1 MKRIGALLFTLA
13 LVLFGVTTSHAALYF
28 QHVDTKN
35 GWSTEIGIINPSST
49 ETVTG
54 TLESYSNNGTLVASL
69 PVSLGPNKRRQIN
82 VGSELVSAAN
92 TGYIVFKNTSGWPVG
107 YTKFTP
113 SVGDRVAIPAA
124 DSVNTGNTYV
134 THIAWAPW
142 WTGISLVNTTA
153 AAKTLTFH
161 FNTGATRT
169 RTLGP
174 REHQSFTVA
183 GLLDNMIDTT
193 IVSAWIENASGIVG
207 LELFGNGSQLGGVPL
222 TSTTASTLFYPHVE
236 TNGWW
241 TGIAAYNP
249 STTATQ
255 FTVNPYTAAG
265 NPLTTSTQPLGAG
278 QKYIG
283 ASNTLLPATTAWFSL
298 QSQDPLTGFE
308 LFGSTDNKRLAGFS
322 AVDIYSKAGIFAK
335 LEKSGWTGIAFTN
348 TENQSATVT
357 LKAYNDAGN
366 LQATGTQHLN
376 AYQKWVGLA
385 GSLFPGVNI
394 NTATYISYSADRNV
408 AGFQLNNSSNDA
420 LLDALAASSPSG
432 LKVITKALDFFKY
445 QSTLT
450 SGMTV
455 LTDIISQ
462 VMGGTGTCPVV
473 TTVPLLS
480 DLSTL
485 PPAITLTANYGS
497 GCTAKDGSTMSGQLV
512 LAVTNL
518 TQTATALNLDFAFTP
533 TNLKRN
539 GVPVLEGSISGHITL
554 NISGENLTGA
564 TVNIHFNSFKVAGGI
579 SISGNLTITATN
591 LDTSQLTGGITL
603 SFDHLTTAGYAVYS
617 GTVTVTSTS
626 SSSYQMVCNLDTSQG
641 VVNLTLTVQAPSS
654 TQAVVNSTPGT
665 IAGYTVTYTNVTLD
679 TTVCNGY
686 PSSGSVTVSQGG
698 SSVVTTFTP
707 TSCPV
712 SQMDEQMME
721 PVTPAPDLNPWL
733 NIIKPFYEYLILKR

>member
-1 MKRIGALLFTLA
+1 MKRIWALLFTLA

-28 QHVDTKN
+28 QHVDTTN

-54 TLESYSNNGTLVASL
+54 NLESYSNNGTLVASL

-169 RTLGP
+169 KTLGP

-183 GLLDNMIDTT
+183 SLLDNMIDTNV
-193 IVSAWIENASGIVG
+193 VSAWIENAAGIVG

-222 TSTTASTLFYPHVE
+222 SSTTASTLFYPHVE

-265 NPLTTSTQPLGAG
+265 NPLATSTQTLGAG

-298 QSQDPLTGFE
+298 QSLDPLTGFE
-308 LFGSTDNKRLAGFS
+308 LFGTTDNRRLAGFS
-322 AVDIYSKAGIFAK
+322 AVDIYSKTGIFPK
-335 LEKSGWTGIAFTN
+335 LEKSGWTGIAFAN

-366 LQATGTQHLN
+366 LQATGTQSLN
-376 AYQKWVGLA
+376 AYQKWVGLV

-432 LKVITKALDFFKY
+432 LKVLTKALDFYNY
-445 QSTLT
+445 QSSLT
-450 SGMTV
+450 SAVALVGS
-455 LTDIISQ
+455 IISQ
-462 VMGGTGTCPVV
+462 MMGGTSSTCPVV
-473 TTVPLLS
+473 TIVPPQDTWAS
-480 DLSTL
+480 SM
-485 PPAITLTANYGS
+485 PPAITITANYGS
-497 GCTAKDGSTMSGQLV
+497 GCTADDDSTMSGQVV
-512 LAVTNL
+512 LAVTNI
-518 TQTATALNLDFAFTP
+518 TATTTAYNLDFALTP

-539 GVPVLEGSISGHITL
+539 GVTVLEGSVSGHIAL
-554 NISGENLTGA
+554 NQSGGTLTGA
-564 TVNIHFNSFKVAGGI
+564 TVSIHFNNFKVANI
-579 SISGNLTITATN
+579 SISGNLTITAAN
-591 LDTSQLTGGITL
+591 LSTGPITI
-603 SFDHLTTAGYAVYS
+603 SFDHLTAAGYAVYS
-617 GTVTVTSTS
+617 GTLTLTIPGSNT
-626 SSSYQMVCNLDTSQG
+626 YQMAVNLDTSQG
-641 VVNLTLTVQAPSS
+641 VVNLTLTVQTSGTQTIVNTSS
-654 TQAVVNSTPGT
+654 PGT
-665 IAGYTVTYTNVTLD
+665 IAGYTVTYTNVTMNSS
-679 TTVCNGY
+679 VCGGY

-698 SSVVTTFTP
+698 SSVTTTFTP
-707 TSCPV
+707 TTCPV
-712 SQMDEQMME
+712 SQMDEQAME
-721 PVTPAPDLNPWL
+721 PVDPAPDLNPWL
-733 NIIKPFYEYLILKR
+733 NIIKPFYENLILQ